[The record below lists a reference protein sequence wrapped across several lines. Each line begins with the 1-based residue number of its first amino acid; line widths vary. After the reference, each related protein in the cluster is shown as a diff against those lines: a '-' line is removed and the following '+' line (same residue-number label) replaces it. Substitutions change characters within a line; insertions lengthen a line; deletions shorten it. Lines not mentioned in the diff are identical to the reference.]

1 MNENK
6 INEFVEGRIGAGKLP
21 LGTTPG
27 FISRSITGPIA
38 LTEALKRDLTHGRL
52 TIEELPL
59 LYAGDQMFIRTE
71 IYGPPWE
78 WWGAFLIRV
87 GTFTGTDKAPTVVN
101 HIATVIRPIRA
112 FEGKITSV
120 DLGAGIKAGPG
131 RMEVGPTVDYLI
143 AEALGRGGFQ
153 YNRLLESYGDAR
165 RYSIA
170 IARHKLATHAH
181 REKILAACEHLLGK
195 SYGFV
200 KIGAHG
206 LDYGLTIAWNA
217 IGGRGDVFAFRR
229 LCRME
234 RYPMCS
240 WASLYEYRKAGLPFA
255 TRLEMGSPDDLW
267 DECRRKAL
275 GIWLWP
281 FCSRSLKSALFGPGF
296 ADGFQDLKRRR
307 S

>member
-1 MNENK
+1 M
-6 INEFVEGRIGAGKLP
+6 LM
-21 LGTTPG
+21 
-27 FISRSITGPIA
+27 
-38 LTEALKRDLTHGRL
+38 LTETLKRDLRGRRL
-52 TIEELPL
+52 TIDELPL
-59 LYAGDQMFIRTE
+59 LYAGDQIFIRRE

-87 GTFTGTDKAPTVVN
+87 GTFTGTDKAPTIVN
-101 HIATVIRPIRA
+101 HVATVIRPLRA
-112 FEGKITSV
+112 ADVELVSAGWLDPAGLYLLEQLDTYYQLRDAGDQDVRFAIEGRRVQLPKRR
-120 DLGAGIKAGPG
+120 GP
-131 RMEVGPTVDYLI
+131 VVDYLI

-153 YNRLLESYGDAR
+153 FNRLLEGYGDAR

-170 IARHKLATHAH
+170 IARHKLATQAH

-200 KIGAHG
+200 KVGAHA
-206 LDYGLTIAWNA
+206 LDYALTIAWNA
-217 IGGRGDVFAFRR
+217 IGGRGDVSAFRR

-255 TRLEMGSPDDLW
+255 TSLETGSPDDLW
-267 DECRRKAL
+267 DECQRKAL
-275 GIWLWP
+275 GSWLWP

-296 ADGFQDLKRRR
+296 ADSFQDLKRRL

>member
-1 MNENK
+1 MFVRFGERRRAEPPAPSYAALAISDDPRTFTATEVAEK
-6 INEFVEGRIGAGKLP
+6 IKA
-21 LGTTPG
+21 
-27 FISRSITGPIA
+27 
-38 LTEALKRDLTHGRL
+38 DLRQGRL
-52 TIEELPL
+52 TIDELPL
-59 LYAGDQMFIRTE
+59 LYAGDQLFVRRE

-101 HIATVIRPIRA
+101 HIATVIRPIRE
-112 FEGKITSV
+112 FEANLAAEGV
-120 DLGAGIKAGPG
+120 DIHWINPKVLAAEDQGPI
-131 RMEVGPTVDYLI
+131 VDWVI

-165 RYSIA
+165 RYSVA
-170 IARHKLATHAH
+170 IGRHKLATQPH

-200 KIGAHG
+200 KVGAHA
-206 LDYGLTIAWNA
+206 LDYALTIAWNA
-217 IGGRGDVFAFRR
+217 IGGRGDVSAFRR

-240 WASLYEYRKAGLPFA
+240 WASLYEYRKAGLPFV
-255 TRLEMGSPDDLW
+255 TSLETGSPDDLW
-267 DECRRKAL
+267 DECRRKSL

-296 ADGFQDLKRRR
+296 ADSFQDLKRRI